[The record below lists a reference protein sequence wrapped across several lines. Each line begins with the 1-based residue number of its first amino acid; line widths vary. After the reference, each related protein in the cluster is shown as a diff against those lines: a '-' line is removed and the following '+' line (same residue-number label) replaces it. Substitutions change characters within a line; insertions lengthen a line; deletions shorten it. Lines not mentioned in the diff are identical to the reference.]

1 MEQPP
6 VVESTNPSAP
16 ATPVQTPN
24 PEDWVAQIPPEIK
37 YDIQHAIDRTKKD
50 NKEKSLTFCRLKT
63 EKKIHT
69 SNFAFGKEMSTE
81 VKPCNEKYG
90 EQATKIGD
98 FHSHPFGKMAMGITP
113 SEADFSSTLYDS
125 WENKNRQI
133 GCISN
138 HGSKMIHCYQ
148 PNKVPTWSKVNQ
160 YYNALDNTGGG
171 NDIDPYFRE
180 NLDQDFTHSWYD
192 RKTFQRVPDPSA
204 DDIVSDALGGSAKRY
219 RARDIEEIERGTFC
233 DLLQDYNKPEDNSV
247 GQHCRDYFEAA
258 PKKLP
263 IADKKRD
270 ENIRM
275 DIPRL
280 KLPRI
285 KVPKINLKIP
295 TVESLVNPS
304 MPRI

>member
-1 MEQPP
+1 MTKKGITKLKHFRKGKKRSKLLVEQPQ
-6 VVESTNPSAP
+6 ESTDPSAP

-37 YDIQHAIDRTKKD
+37 YDIQHAIDKTKKD

-160 YYNALDNTGGG
+160 YYNALDNTGGATILIRTLG
-171 NDIDPYFRE
+171 
-180 NLDQDFTHSWYD
+180 
-192 RKTFQRVPDPSA
+192 KTLIKTLRIVGTTGKLSNVYQIPLQMILSA
-204 DDIVSDALGGSAKRY
+204 MLLVVLLK
-219 RARDIEEIERGTFC
+219 DIEPEI
-233 DLLQDYNKPEDNSV
+233 L
-247 GQHCRDYFEAA
+247 
-258 PKKLP
+258 
-263 IADKKRD
+263 KR
-270 ENIRM
+270 
-275 DIPRL
+275 
-280 KLPRI
+280 
-285 KVPKINLKIP
+285 
-295 TVESLVNPS
+295 
-304 MPRI
+304 